1 MYCFHRIGYKFAKL
15 IEQGI
20 LVNFLPF
27 QLFETEFSSNAE
39 DFIHFSN
46 NRLNVVLISWVCQ
59 VVLAS

>member
-1 MYCFHRIGYKFAKL
+1 MYCSHRIGYKFAKL

-39 DFIHFSN
+39 DLSSN
-46 NRLNVVLISWVCQ
+46 AEDTFQTID
-59 VVLAS
+59 